1 MQVKAQDIIQRI
13 AAMEVRGGS
22 AIGRAAVQAL
32 ALAVAEY
39 DGRDHAELR
48 TRLQRTGQE
57 LLRLTPVMATVA
69 SAARAA
75 TQLLEDRIR
84 AGASLGDIKAAFQ
97 TWADE
102 EIRRSEERLD
112 RLAEYGA
119 NIIQSGATV
128 MTHSLSDSVLRTLRA
143 VSRQRKII
151 QVIATESRPLLEG
164 RRTLEAAAELGFS
177 SQLIP
182 DAAMASRVQDATVA
196 LVGADAILPSGAFV
210 NKTGTFLLALA
221 AGYFGVP
228 LYVAA
233 ETTKVDPRTIEG
245 HPPILGERSPEEL
258 TQGWTPPRG
267 VTVWNRFFELTP
279 GECVEAYVTEEGLVG
294 PGGIGALRRDLI
306 DLTTQMG
313 AHT

>member
-1 MQVKAQDIIQRI
+1 
-13 AAMEVRGGS
+13 MEVRGGS

-32 ALAVAEY
+32 ALAVVEY
-39 DGRDHAELR
+39 DGRDHAGLR
-48 TRLQRTGQE
+48 TRLQHVGQE
-57 LLRLTPVMATVA
+57 LLRLIPVMATVA
-69 SAARAA
+69 SATRGA
-75 TQLLEDRIR
+75 TQLLEDRVR

-97 TWADE
+97 EWANAE
-102 EIRRSEERLD
+102 TRRSEERMD

-119 NIIQSGATV
+119 NVIQPGATV

-143 VSRQRKII
+143 VARQEKSI

-164 RRTLEAAAELGFS
+164 RRTLEAAAALGFA

-182 DAAMASRVQDATVA
+182 DAAMASRVRDATLA

-221 AGYFGVP
+221 AGHFGVP

-233 ETTKVDPRTIEG
+233 ETTKLDPRTVEG

-258 TQGWTPPRG
+258 TQGWTLPAG

-279 GECVEAYVTEEGLVG
+279 GEFVEAYVTEEGLVG
-294 PGGIGALRRDLI
+294 PGSIGTFR
-306 DLTTQMG
+306 MG

>member
-1 MQVKAQDIIQRI
+1 MKSQDIIKRI

-32 ALAVAEY
+32 ALAVSEY
-39 DGRDHAELR
+39 DGRDHSELR
-48 TRLQRTGQE
+48 MRLQGVGQE

-69 SAARAA
+69 SAARGA
-75 TQLLEDRIR
+75 TQLLEDRTR

-97 TWADE
+97 SWANTE
-102 EIRRSEERLD
+102 TRRSEERLD

-119 NIIQSGATV
+119 NIVQHGATV

-143 VSRQRKII
+143 VAQQRKSI

-164 RRTLEAAAELGFS
+164 RRTLETAAELGFA

-182 DAAMASRVQDATVA
+182 DAAMASRVRDATVA
-196 LVGADAILPSGAFV
+196 IVGADAILPSGAFV

-233 ETTKVDPRTIEG
+233 ETTKLDPRTVEG
-245 HPPILGERSPEEL
+245 QPPILGERSPEEL
-258 TQGWTPPRG
+258 TQGWTLPQG

-279 GECVEAYVTEEGLVG
+279 GEFVEAYVTEEGLVA
-294 PGGIGALRRDLI
+294 PGSIGTFRR
-306 DLTTQMG
+306 G

>member
-1 MQVKAQDIIQRI
+1 MRAQEVIQRI

-39 DGRDHAELR
+39 NGRDHADLR
-48 TRLQRTGQE
+48 ARLERTGQE
-57 LLRLTPVMATVA
+57 VLRLTPVMATVA
-69 SAARAA
+69 SAIRGA
-75 TQLLEDRIR
+75 TQLLEGRI
-84 AGASLGDIKAAFQ
+84 ATGATLSDIKAAFQ
-97 TWADE
+97 AWASE

-119 NIIQSGATV
+119 NVIQDGATV

-143 VSRQRKII
+143 VARQRKTIR
-151 QVIATESRPLLEG
+151 VIATESRPLFEG
-164 RRTLEAAAELGFS
+164 RQTLEASADLGFS

-182 DAAMASRVQDATVA
+182 DAAMASRVKDATLA

-233 ETTKVDPRTIEG
+233 ETSKVDPRSIEG

-258 TQGWTPPRG
+258 TQGWALPRG

-279 GECVEAYVTEEGLVG
+279 GEFVEAYVTEEGLVA
-294 PGGIGALRRDLI
+294 PGSIGVFRHLR
-306 DLTTQMG
+306 

>member
-1 MQVKAQDIIQRI
+1 MKAREIIQRI

-32 ALAVAEY
+32 ALAVAEC

-48 TRLQRTGQE
+48 TRLQRTGEE

-69 SAARAA
+69 SATRGA
-75 TQLLEDRIR
+75 TLLLEERIR
-84 AGASLGDIKAAFQ
+84 AGAPPADVKTAFQ
-97 TWADE
+97 VWANE
-102 EIRRSEERLD
+102 EIQRSEERLD

-119 NIIQSGATV
+119 NVIKDGDTV
-128 MTHSLSDSVLRTLRA
+128 LTHSLSDSVLRTLRA
-143 VSRQRKII
+143 VARQRKSIK
-151 QVIATESRPLLEG
+151 VIATESRPLLEG
-164 RRTLEAAAELGFS
+164 RRTLEAATEFGFS

-182 DAAMASRVQDATVA
+182 DAAMASRAKDATLA
-196 LVGADAILPSGAFV
+196 LVGADAILPSGAFA

-221 AGYFGVP
+221 ADYFAIP

-233 ETTKVDPRTIEG
+233 ETTKLDPRTVEG

-258 TQGWTPPRG
+258 TQGWTPPKG
-267 VTVWNRFFELTP
+267 GTVWNRFFELTP
-279 GECVEAYVTEEGLVG
+279 GDLVEAYVTEAGLVS
-294 PGGIGALRRDLI
+294 PGGIGAFRRDLSGSA
-306 DLTTQMG
+306 TQMG

>member
-1 MQVKAQDIIQRI
+1 MQLKAQDIIQRI

-32 ALAVAEY
+32 TLAVAEY
-39 DGRDHAELR
+39 DGRDYAELR
-48 TRLQRTGQE
+48 TRLQRVGQD
-57 LLRLTPVMATVA
+57 LLRLTPVMASVA

-75 TQLLEDRIR
+75 MGLLEDRIR
-84 AGASLGDIKAAFQ
+84 SGAALEDIKAAFQ
-97 TWADE
+97 SWANE

-119 NIIQSGATV
+119 NIIQNGATV
-128 MTHSLSDSVLRTLRA
+128 MTHSFSDSVQRTLRA
-143 VSRQRKII
+143 VAHQRKSI

-164 RRTLEAAAELGFS
+164 RRTLEAAAELGFP

-182 DAAMASRVQDATVA
+182 DGAVASRVRDATLG
-196 LVGADAILPSGAFV
+196 LVGTDAILPSGAFV

-221 AGYFGVP
+221 ASYFGVP

-233 ETTKVDPRTIEG
+233 ETTKLDPRALEG
-245 HPPILGERSPEEL
+245 HPPILGERPPEEM

-279 GECVEAYVTEEGLVG
+279 GGFVEAYVTEEGLVG
-294 PGGIGALRRDLI
+294 PGSIGTFRRDFI
-306 DLTTQMG
+306 ETNTRTG
-313 AHT
+313 VRA

>member
-1 MQVKAQDIIQRI
+1 MTIQVKAQDIIQRI

-32 ALAVAEY
+32 ALAAAEY

-48 TRLQRTGQE
+48 ARVQRTGKD

-75 TQLLEDRIR
+75 TRLLEDRIR
-84 AGASLGDIKAAFQ
+84 AGASPGEIKSALQ
-97 TWADE
+97 SWAE
-102 EIRRSEERLD
+102 TEIRRSEERLD

-119 NIIQSGATV
+119 NLVQNGATV
-128 MTHSLSDSVLRTLRA
+128 MTHSLSDSVQRTLQA
-143 VSRQRKII
+143 VARQRKSIK
-151 QVIATESRPLLEG
+151 VIATESRPLLEG

-177 SQLIP
+177 SQLIS
-182 DAAMASRVQDATVA
+182 DAAMASRVRDATLA

-221 AGYFGVP
+221 ARHFGVP

-233 ETTKVDPRTIEG
+233 ETTKLDPRAVEG
-245 HPPILGERSPEEL
+245 HPPILGERAPEEL
-258 TQGWTPPRG
+258 TQGWTLPG
-267 VTVWNRFFELTP
+267 SVTVWNRFFEITP
-279 GECVEAYVTEEGLVG
+279 GGLVEAYVTEEGLVG
-294 PGGIGALRRDLI
+294 PGGIGHS
-306 DLTTQMG
+306 G
-313 AHT
+313 AI

>member
-1 MQVKAQDIIQRI
+1 MKSQDIIKRI

-32 ALAVAEY
+32 ALAVSEY

-48 TRLQRTGQE
+48 TRLQRAGQE

-69 SAARAA
+69 SAARGA

-84 AGASLGDIKAAFQ
+84 AGASWGDIQAAFQ
-97 TWADE
+97 SWANTE
-102 EIRRSEERLD
+102 TRRSEERLD

-119 NIIQSGATV
+119 NIVQHGATV

-143 VSRQRKII
+143 VAQQRKSI

-164 RRTLEAAAELGFS
+164 RRTLEAAAELGFA

-182 DAAMASRVQDATVA
+182 DAAMASRVRDATIA
-196 LVGADAILPSGAFV
+196 IVGADAILPSGAFV

-233 ETTKVDPRTIEG
+233 ETTKLDPRTVEG

-258 TQGWTPPRG
+258 TQGWTLPQG

-279 GECVEAYVTEEGLVG
+279 GEFVEAYVTEEGLVA
-294 PGGIGALRRDLI
+294 PGSIGTFRI
-306 DLTTQMG
+306 G

>member
-1 MQVKAQDIIQRI
+1 MKAQEVIQRI

-39 DGRDHAELR
+39 DGRDHADLR
-48 TRLQRTGQE
+48 ARLERTGQE

-69 SAARAA
+69 SAARGA
-75 TQLLEDRIR
+75 TQLLEDRIG
-84 AGASLGDIKAAFQ
+84 AGASLNDIKAAFE
-97 TWADE
+97 TWARE
-102 EIRRSEERLD
+102 ESRRSEERLD

-119 NIIQSGATV
+119 NVIQDGATV

-143 VSRQRKII
+143 VARQRKSI
-151 QVIATESRPLLEG
+151 QVIASESRPLFEG
-164 RRTLEAAAELGFS
+164 RRTLEAASELGFS

-182 DAAMASRVQDATVA
+182 DAAMASRVKDATIA

-210 NKTGTFLLALA
+210 NKTGTCLLALA
-221 AGYFGVP
+221 ADRFGVP

-258 TQGWTPPRG
+258 IRGWTLPRG

-279 GECVEAYVTEEGLVG
+279 GELVEAYITEAGLVG
-294 PGGIGALRRDLI
+294 PGSIGVFR
-306 DLTTQMG
+306 QMG